1 MPKRSPPPVLA
12 ITAPPRTEIE
22 LTGPRRELFDS
33 ITRKWK
39 LEGPDL
45 ALLIAALQSLE
56 RAARFAAIVDAGEAM
71 ISDGRG
77 GLKAHP
83 GINAERD
90 ARSIGTRI
98 LHQLACRLEGGD

>member
-1 MPKRSPPPVLA
+1 MSKRSPPPALA

-22 LTGPRRELFDS
+22 LTGPRRELFAD

-45 ALLIAALQSLE
+45 ALLQAALQSLE

>member
-1 MPKRSPPPVLA
+1 MPKRPLPPTLT

-22 LTGPRRELFDS
+22 LTGPRQELYSD

-45 ALLIAALQSLE
+45 ALLLAALQSLE
-56 RAARFAAIVDAGEAM
+56 RAARFAAIVDADDPM
-71 ISDGRG
+71 IGDGRG
-77 GLKAHP
+77 GLRAHP
-83 GINAERD
+83 AVNAERD

-98 LHQLACRLEGGD
+98 LHQLACRLEGGN